1 MPILVF
7 IYYQSTVF
15 KYFYPIISFFLSSI
29 RYLKFWMYYLKNL
42 YYIFVRFDIFRI
54 FIRKPVVI
62 PFISKVNREFAVTC
76 NRNKLRV
83 NIAY

>member
-1 MPILVF
+1 
-7 IYYQSTVF
+7 
-15 KYFYPIISFFLSSI
+15 
-29 RYLKFWMYYLKNL
+29 MYYLKNL

-62 PFISKVNREFAVTC
+62 PFISKVNREFVVTC
-76 NRNKLRV
+76 KRNKLRV